1 MMAPIDSNSAFNR
14 CEFVRELP
22 ASNVNDPRPTSSPAS
37 DQAIDSALRS
47 VPLPDG
53 LLTRLGKLIYAL
65 ADGTA
70 DPANCLRC

>member
-1 MMAPIDSNSAFNR
+1 MMASIESNSVFNHG
-14 CEFVRELP
+14 EIVRELLD
-22 ASNVNDPRPTSSPAS
+22 SNGNDLRPTSSPVS

-53 LLTRLGKLIYAL
+53 LLTRLGQLIYAL

-70 DPANCLRC
+70 DPANCLGC